1 MAKGKYV
8 GKYQKG
14 GVHLRKR
21 KHTKRRTALLS
32 IFLIL
37 SLAVSGTLAYLVAKT
52 DNVNNQFEPSY
63 VTCQV
68 NANNDA
74 TFDVTNTGD
83 VGAFIRAEIVVN
95 WMDEKGN
102 VRGIAPS
109 FSDYTLVVNESDWW
123 QDKKDT
129 GYYYYKYSVLP
140 KGVTN
145 DLITAYGL
153 ATNVTAPDGY
163 DLSVEVVAEAIQADG
178 DRDFGNVPAYKD
190 AWGITSISGG

>member
-8 GKYQKG
+8 GKYQRG
-14 GVHLRKR
+14 GAHLRKR
-21 KHTKRRTALLS
+21 KQTKRRTTLLS

-37 SLAVSGTLAYLVAKT
+37 SLAVSGTLAYIVART

-68 NANNDA
+68 NVNNDNS
-74 TFDVTNTGD
+74 FDVTNTGD
-83 VGAFIRAEIVVN
+83 VNAFIRAAIAIN

-109 FSDYTLVVNESDWW
+109 ASDYTLSVNTTDWW
-123 QDKKDT
+123 KDDTT
-129 GYYYYKYSVLP
+129 GYYYYKYFVVPGDL
-140 KGVTN
+140 TN

-153 ATNVTAPDGY
+153 AANVTAPSGY
-163 DLSVEVVAEAIQADG
+163 ELSVEVVAEAIQADG
-178 DRDFGNVPAYKD
+178 DTDNGNVPAYKN
-190 AWGITSISGG
+190 AWGIDSISGS